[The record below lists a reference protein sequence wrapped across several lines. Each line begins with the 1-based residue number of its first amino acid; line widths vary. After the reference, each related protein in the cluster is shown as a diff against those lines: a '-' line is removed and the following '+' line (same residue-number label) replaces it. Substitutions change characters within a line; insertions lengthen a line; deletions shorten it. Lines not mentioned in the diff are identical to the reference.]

1 MPKKSAAPKFVEKLL
16 DVEIIAG
23 KKAVIDCVVE
33 GEPEPDI
40 KWTFEGQP
48 LKESDRIKFFF
59 DKDDVVGLEIKK
71 CHCG

>member
-1 MPKKSAAPKFVEKLL
+1 MLLALLLIDNWNQYNCLVAAPKFVEKLQDL
-16 DVEIIAG
+16 EITAG

-48 LKESDRIKFFF
+48 LKESDR
-59 DKDDVVGLEIKK
+59 
-71 CHCG
+71 